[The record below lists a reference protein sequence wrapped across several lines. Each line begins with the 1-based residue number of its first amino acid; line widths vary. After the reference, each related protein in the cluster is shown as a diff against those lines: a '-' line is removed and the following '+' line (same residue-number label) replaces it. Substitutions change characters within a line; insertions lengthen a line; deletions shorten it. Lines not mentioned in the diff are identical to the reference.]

1 MNPENCVWFPFCF
14 CKNVV
19 LDKLPQKIQCNIFVL
34 IFVFEKG
41 QQCAQITYFVPT
53 GSFGCSRL
61 WHTLA
66 NLRPL
71 RVPGT
76 SYKAIKHSYDGHIV
90 SPHAFHKG
98 QIVMLLILPL
108 LVNQRRRCPQK
119 SHFRPKWP
127 KTAFAVPCLEIFG
140 HFRTFLTR
148 NLVFPCAEMGS
159 Q

>member
-1 MNPENCVWFPFCF
+1 M
-14 CKNVV
+14 
-19 LDKLPQKIQCNIFVL
+19 KLPKVVTSSHKL
-34 IFVFEKG
+34 S
-41 QQCAQITYFVPT
+41 QQCAQITYFVPI
-53 GSFGCSRL
+53 GSIGCSRL

-127 KTAFAVPCLEIFG
+127 KTAFAVPCLAIFG

-148 NLVFPCAEMGS
+148 NLAFPCAEMGS